1 MIISNIN
8 LIILI
13 VVVLLIQI
21 SSSSCKK
28 LRALCLHGYMSCGKF
43 MKVQLNQL
51 ISQTNHLVDYY
62 FVDAPH
68 TIIQP
73 SSSSSSSSSSL
84 RKAPKCR
91 WWYGHVINNRII
103 YDG

>member
-68 TIIQP
+68 TIQGTP
-73 SSSSSSSSSSL
+73 SSSSSL

-91 WWYGHVINNRII
+91 WWYGHVENNRII